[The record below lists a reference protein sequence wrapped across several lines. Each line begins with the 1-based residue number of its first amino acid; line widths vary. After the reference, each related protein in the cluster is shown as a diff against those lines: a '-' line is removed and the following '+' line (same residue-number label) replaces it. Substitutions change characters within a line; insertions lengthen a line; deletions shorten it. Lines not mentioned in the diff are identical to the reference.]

1 MNKFFYNKPKYLIH
15 NAEFEI
21 PTKLRGLL
29 EKKKKKTHK
38 FFSLIRWHP
47 SYP

>member
-1 MNKFFYNKPKYLIH
+1 MNKFFYNKPKFLIH

-29 EKKKKKTHK
+29 EKKKKKKPTN
-38 FFSLIRWHP
+38 FFL
-47 SYP
+47 